1 MPKKKTRKR
10 IQKKVQKKTRKR
22 KAASPVKTISRREMG
37 FSEAKTIGKS
47 YPAYRR
53 LASALYAANYTADV
67 DTVVLKS
74 AFYLVLPMRV
84 WMDKQ
89 EHYAPCE
96 VIKIFIKEK

>member
-1 MPKKKTRKR
+1 MSNKRNRQKQQKTIPGR
-10 IQKKVQKKTRKR
+10 VRKR
-22 KAASPVKTISRREMG
+22 KATSPVKIDT
-37 FSEAKTIGKS
+37 S

-84 WMDKQ
+84 WTDNQ

-96 VIKIFIKEK
+96 VIKIFIKEE